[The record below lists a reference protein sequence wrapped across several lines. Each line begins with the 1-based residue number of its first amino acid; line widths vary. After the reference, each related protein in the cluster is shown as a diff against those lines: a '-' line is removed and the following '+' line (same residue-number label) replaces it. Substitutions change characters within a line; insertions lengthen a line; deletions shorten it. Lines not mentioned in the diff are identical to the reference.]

1 MTRFA
6 ITMRRYDMTFFVG
19 ISKLLTDYCC
29 IEILGRGKMICES
42 CCFNLGSCLPGD
54 ESCMI
59 KVIRIVIILNVLP
72 FSPLTEACH
81 GVTSMWAYHKTFL
94 KISEQVI

>member
-1 MTRFA
+1 
-6 ITMRRYDMTFFVG
+6 MTFFVG

-81 GVTSMWAYHKTFL
+81 GVTRMWAYHKTFL